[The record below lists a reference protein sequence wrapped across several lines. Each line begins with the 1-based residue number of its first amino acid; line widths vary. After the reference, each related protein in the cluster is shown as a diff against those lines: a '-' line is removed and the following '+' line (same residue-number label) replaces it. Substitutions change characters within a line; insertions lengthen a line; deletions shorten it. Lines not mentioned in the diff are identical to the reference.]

1 MGMAA
6 AQAKLLSLTA
16 RRSDINYQLSSL
28 MRGKLDLM
36 TQASNAAD
44 ALSAAQRNN
53 NIFVMTTSDNQQT
66 QLSFNSLSKEGL
78 TIVDAKGRTI
88 VPSSYRGNVKGLANV
103 LPASHPAV
111 KSYDGDF
118 VPKTKLTKNYVSIP
132 ENTIPMFAETDPENR
147 EQKTVKKYESDEID
161 INTLSGIEEYY
172 NAALSYGNLYEFFG
186 KNNTVG
192 LVLSNNNN
200 FAMYDE
206 TQAVG
211 KGNNYT
217 YTNYNMYT
225 NDFCRREAN
234 LDTLFVENFGSEC
247 GKKIDIKNN
256 VGKINNELMGGDEKS
271 IKAYTTYENRSFQT
285 AVDWE
290 TSKNV
295 INKHIKSR
303 NPDNTEITY
312 VSNAEQ
318 FITALLKKA
327 TVTNE
332 GIQSNANIMLLND
345 IDLDDMLQDENGKG
359 GLKAFIQNEIS
370 TLKAENNTQINDYNK
385 ALDNFINLT
394 KVDTSSGKNTTE
406 QRVHSAIRTNL
417 TTNLSKT
424 FYNLAKAYGLDS
436 AVNNVSD
443 DAALINNGSLNDNC
457 VINKLASMTIGDN
470 TTENQ
475 KKLIMMAQD
484 AQKILQEEQK
494 KPTEKEQIELSDGS
508 TMSAN
513 DLNSWDK
520 IAERLQAAA
529 AAAAAVGGT
538 QSKSGIDASVIA
550 NVYAK
555 YFSGGTN
562 DKFNEKF
569 TNFIQIDKFTGA
581 IGGGGF
587 AINNLKMAATSGA
600 ASMFGTLDNATL
612 HGIYMENANVIGYYG
627 NKDST
632 ASLKYGAILAHEVK
646 NNSCT
651 LLTVKGDGI
660 TTNSQ
665 DNIKNLSISNA
676 TNYFNQEDLSYA
688 SRSAKVARFAGLV
701 GTDSRTS
708 ENLND
713 VYTNLG
719 VKPNDI
725 SSNGGKF
732 YSTGWTYD
740 MSNNNIAYQKFQ
752 PGYSQHY
759 KTVSMGIRTDGK
771 EGGILCSS
779 NSNIN
784 TCAGKAPTTDVRRV
798 ETNQVANGISA
809 STALLTAARAISGEI
824 SNKTPNEIENKS
836 LFNGKIRLFQTK
848 TETKAGK
855 NKEIS
860 GWDKDIDWDN
870 WEYVDENFVDN
881 DGSVTLVKKHG
892 EETEEYLQ
900 IKDLLEF
907 YKEQNVRV
915 EYDENRET
923 GCFTYSASGY
933 SIDVEYKEDLNK
945 YLSDNYLY
953 KVENNDS
960 SIVVYE
966 RDKVVDIDS
975 SQLVFVD
982 DIEAVLDKNI
992 KNGVWFVQGASVSDA
1007 SKYER
1012 KSLDEIGI
1020 SETTDEKA
1028 DAVAQ
1033 AEYDRKIREIEIQ
1046 EEKYDAQITE
1056 LESTLKGIEQEIENQ
1071 EKIVK
1076 QNIQSSFSTFSS

>member
-147 EQKTVKKYESDEID
+147 EQKTVKAAQGEPTVQTKYEEQDAIYS
-161 INTLSGIEEYY
+161 NLT
-172 NAALSYGNLYEFFG
+172 SYF
-186 KNNTVG
+186 
-192 LVLSNNNN
+192 LSNNDDVSDYLYRNYYNSGMSMLIRNTDNTMDKSSWFSNGILNTTDVTEIDFNDTDFKTKFDNIFQTELNDQYCRN
-200 FAMYDE
+200 FKNSISDLNRILFS
-206 TQAVG
+206 
-211 KGNNYT
+211 NNY
-217 YTNYNMYT
+217 YTKYADRTFQNNLSYSDSD
-225 NDFCRREAN
+225 DFVNKNAQK
-234 LDTLFVENFGSEC
+234 T
-247 GKKIDIKNN
+247 GK
-256 VGKINNELMGGDEKS
+256 
-271 IKAYTTYENRSFQT
+271 
-285 AVDWE
+285 
-290 TSKNV
+290 
-295 INKHIKSR
+295 
-303 NPDNTEITY
+303 EIIY

-318 FITALLKKA
+318 FITALLKNA

-332 GIQSNANIMLLND
+332 VLKSDANIMLLND
-345 IDLDDMLQDENGKG
+345 IDLDDMLEKNGKG

-370 TLKAENNTQINDYNK
+370 TLDLDNVDNTKKTAYNN

-394 KVDTSSGKNTTE
+394 QVDTSLKENTSDE
-406 QRVHSAIRTNL
+406 HSAIRKSL

-424 FYNLAKAYGLDS
+424 FYNLAKAYGIN
-436 AVNNVSD
+436 VNFQESNNNDISNSQCIINTLASMNDDEVSD
-443 DAALINNGSLNDNC
+443 D
-457 VINKLASMTIGDN
+457 
-470 TTENQ
+470 NQ
-475 KKLIMMAQD
+475 ELLRSMAQD
-484 AQKILQEEQK
+484 AQQILNEEKKNASDKIAITLNDCSK
-494 KPTEKEQIELSDGS
+494 MTKD
-508 TMSAN
+508 
-513 DLNSWDK
+513 DLNDWDK

-529 AAAAAVGGT
+529 AAAAVGGT
-538 QSKSGIDASVIA
+538 KSKKSGIDASVLAHI
-550 NVYAK
+550 YSK

-562 DKFNEKF
+562 DKFDEEF
-569 TNFIQIDKFTGA
+569 TNFIQIDQFTGT

-587 AINNLKMAATSGA
+587 AINNLKMATTGTQFAG
-600 ASMFGTLDNATL
+600 MFGIIENDDTNADSNVGL
-612 HGIYMENANVIGYYG
+612 HGIWMDNANVINYKTGTQ
-627 NKDST
+627 NDENNNAAIVAKNI
-632 ASLKYGAILAHEVK
+632 KGAAVVNDVSVVGQQL
-646 NNSCT
+646 
-651 LLTVKGDGI
+651 
-660 TTNSQ
+660 TTNESQ
-665 DNIKNLSISNA
+665 YNKNKIDGGNDNSNSLGNAAGLLWALQNRQKNQPNKNLEAGTNTGWGVVTNDLRDRTKAYGYQQDGSWYSSGWNYKSL
-676 TNYFNQEDLSYA
+676 TNYAF
-688 SRSAKVARFAGLV
+688 AKSGNY
-701 GTDSRTS
+701 GTRAFIR
-708 ENLND
+708 NKNR
-713 VYTNLG
+713 NHFG
-719 VKPNDI
+719 VREMGI
-725 SSNGGKF
+725 SST
-732 YSTGWTYD
+732 TG
-740 MSNNNIAYQKFQ
+740 NNIRDGASEHF
-752 PGYSQHY
+752 
-759 KTVSMGIRTDGK
+759 TVH
-771 EGGILCSS
+771 
-779 NSNIN
+779 
-784 TCAGKAPTTDVRRV
+784 
-798 ETNQVANGISA
+798 
-809 STALLTAARAISGEI
+809 ISGDHV
-824 SNKTPNEIENKS
+824 
-836 LFNGKIRLFQTK
+836 NGKNQTNVGAALFM
-848 TETKAGK
+848 KAGNSSSKFAFYKKEDVKSYTEPKDDTWK
-855 NKEIS
+855 NGAKFDD
-860 GWDKDIDWDN
+860 GTVVDWQDWDVVDGFN
-870 WEYVDENFVDN
+870 SETGEY
-881 DGSVTLVKKHG
+881 TLAKKHG

>member
-88 VPSSYRGNVKGLANV
+88 VPSSYRGNVKGLANA

-147 EQKTVKKYESDEID
+147 EQKTVKAAQGEPTVQTQYNQNTELIKAFLDTNGNNFNIENLANLCRNNSLFTVISNKQGEILKDGTLANGASEID
-161 INTLSGIEEYY
+161 SSYSGDYRKAIE
-172 NAALSYGNLYEFFG
+172 NAFKTELDSYSGRNE
-186 KNNTVG
+186 
-192 LVLSNNNN
+192 
-200 FAMYDE
+200 
-206 TQAVG
+206 
-211 KGNNYT
+211 
-217 YTNYNMYT
+217 
-225 NDFCRREAN
+225 
-234 LDTLFVENFGSEC
+234 
-247 GKKIDIKNN
+247 KIT
-256 VGKINNELMGGDEKS
+256 KINKS
-271 IKAYTTYENRSFQT
+271 LGASYTSYDNRKFQYGVT
-285 AVDWE
+285 WDDSNSRV
-290 TSKNV
+290 
-295 INKHIKSR
+295 NKHQDIS
-303 NPDNTEITY
+303 DNSKVTY

-318 FITALLKKA
+318 FITALLKDA
-327 TVTNE
+327 TVTTDNR
-332 GIQSNANIMLLND
+332 IQSKANIMLLND
-345 IDLDDMLQDENGKG
+345 IDLDDMLQDENTGKG

-370 TLKAENNTQINDYNK
+370 TLNLKDGNNDQINAYNA

-394 KVDTSSGKNTTE
+394 KVDTSSGKNTDNTS
-406 QRVHSAIRTNL
+406 VHSAIRKDL

-424 FYNLAKAYGLDS
+424 FYNLAKAYGIN
-436 AVNNVSD
+436 VNFDETNNQNITNKQCI
-443 DAALINNGSLNDNC
+443 IN
-457 VINKLASMTIGDN
+457 ILASREISA
-470 TTENQ
+470 TTPKNQ
-475 KKLIMMAQD
+475 KQLIMMAQD
-484 AQKILQEEQK
+484 AQKILNEEQK
-494 KPTEKEQIELSDGS
+494 VHTKKEQIRLNDGS
-508 TMSAN
+508 RMSAN

-529 AAAAAVGGT
+529 AAAAVGGT
-538 QSKSGIDASVIA
+538 KSEKSGIDASVLAHI
-550 NVYAK
+550 YSK
-555 YFSGGTN
+555 YFSGSDTN
-562 DKFNEKF
+562 DKFNEEF
-569 TNFIQIDKFTGA
+569 TNFIQIDDFRGA

-587 AINNLKMAATSGA
+587 AINNLKMDATKGQFA
-600 ASMFGTLDNATL
+600 GMFGCISSAVLDGIWMDNAQVLSSGNTDNKQ
-612 HGIYMENANVIGYYG
+612 INA
-627 NKDST
+627 S
-632 ASLKYGAILAHEVK
+632 ILAYGVYDNSFINVSAKGQQFTISDNDKNCTTKDFLSAARNNNNMKTNESAKSNYVNAGWSIVNHDLRSDDNMKKACENVGIKCDPLTFGTGGDNGYLDCGYAFTSYNKYAGVSYDSRHVGWRTVAADIYDKDTDKRLFSEGSNDDLGDQTGFNMKELDGASRVWVDK
-646 NNSCT
+646 NNR
-651 LLTVKGDGI
+651 V
-660 TTNSQ
+660 Q
-665 DNIKNLSISNA
+665 ISNDPNGA
-676 TNYFNQEDLSYA
+676 LYYIL
-688 SRSAKVARFAGLV
+688 
-701 GTDSRTS
+701 
-708 ENLND
+708 ENSGQANS
-713 VYTNLG
+713 
-719 VKPNDI
+719 KI
-725 SSNGGKF
+725 KF
-732 YSTGWTYD
+732 YTKEDVKSYTEPKDDAWKNG
-740 MSNNNIAYQKFQ
+740 AKFDD
-752 PGYSQHY
+752 G
-759 KTVSMGIRTDGK
+759 TVVDW
-771 EGGILCSS
+771 
-779 NSNIN
+779 
-784 TCAGKAPTTDVRRV
+784 
-798 ETNQVANGISA
+798 Q
-809 STALLTAARAISGEI
+809 
-824 SNKTPNEIENKS
+824 
-836 LFNGKIRLFQTK
+836 
-848 TETKAGK
+848 
-855 NKEIS
+855 
-860 GWDKDIDWDN
+860 DWDVVDGFN
-870 WEYVDENFVDN
+870 SETGEY
-881 DGSVTLVKKHG
+881 TLVKKHG

>member
-147 EQKTVKKYESDEID
+147 EQKTVKAAQGEPTVQTKYEEQDAIYS
-161 INTLSGIEEYY
+161 NLT
-172 NAALSYGNLYEFFG
+172 SYF
-186 KNNTVG
+186 
-192 LVLSNNNN
+192 LSNNNDVSDYLYKN
-200 FAMYDE
+200 YYNSGMSMLIRNTDNTMDKSSWFSNGILNTTDVTEIDFNDTDFKTKFDNIFQTELNNQYCSNSNNSISDLNRILFS
-206 TQAVG
+206 
-211 KGNNYT
+211 NNY
-217 YTNYNMYT
+217 YTKYADRTFQNNLSYSDSY
-225 NDFCRREAN
+225 DFVNKNAQK
-234 LDTLFVENFGSEC
+234 T
-247 GKKIDIKNN
+247 GK
-256 VGKINNELMGGDEKS
+256 
-271 IKAYTTYENRSFQT
+271 
-285 AVDWE
+285 
-290 TSKNV
+290 
-295 INKHIKSR
+295 
-303 NPDNTEITY
+303 EIIY

-318 FITALLKKA
+318 FITALLKNA

-332 GIQSNANIMLLND
+332 VLKSDANIMLLND
-345 IDLDDMLQDENGKG
+345 IDLDDMLEENGEG
-359 GLKAFIQNEIS
+359 GLKAFIQNEILS
-370 TLKAENNTQINDYNK
+370 VSGVNQNDWNK
-385 ALDNFINLT
+385 LMNATTYEL
-394 KVDTSSGKNTTE
+394 SSNSKNGQE
-406 QRVHSAIRTNL
+406 RTNIF
-417 TTNLSKT
+417 NALSK
-424 FYNLAKAYGLDS
+424 
-436 AVNNVSD
+436 SD
-443 DAALINNGSLNDNC
+443 
-457 VINKLASMTIGDN
+457 V
-470 TTENQ
+470 
-475 KKLIMMAQD
+475 
-484 AQKILQEEQK
+484 
-494 KPTEKEQIELSDGS
+494 
-508 TMSAN
+508 
-513 DLNSWDK
+513 
-520 IAERLQAAA
+520 
-529 AAAAAVGGT
+529 
-538 QSKSGIDASVIA
+538 KSGSGIKGDVLLQIW
-550 NVYAK
+550 NK
-555 YFSGGTN
+555 YFSNKSGT
-562 DKFNEKF
+562 DKFDEEF
-569 TNFIQIDKFTGA
+569 TNFIQIDQFTGT

-587 AINNLKMAATSGA
+587 AINNLKMATTGTQFAG
-600 ASMFGTLDNATL
+600 MFGIIENDDPNADSNVGL
-612 HGIYMENANVIGYYG
+612 HGIWMDNANVINYNTGS
-627 NKDST
+627 NKDGNNNAAIVAKNIKGAAVVNDVSVVGQQLT
-632 ASLKYGAILAHEVK
+632 TNESQYDKNKIDDGLNNSNSLGNAAGLLWALQNRQK
-646 NNSCT
+646 NNPNGNLKNGT
-651 LLTVKGDGI
+651 NTGWGVVINDLRDRTKAYGYQQDGSWYSSGW
-660 TTNSQ
+660 NYKS
-665 DNIKNLSISNA
+665 L
-676 TNYFNQEDLSYA
+676 TNYAF
-688 SRSAKVARFAGLV
+688 AKSGNY
-701 GTDSRTS
+701 GTRAFIR
-708 ENLND
+708 NKNR
-713 VYTNLG
+713 NHFG
-719 VKPNDI
+719 VREMGI
-725 SSNGGKF
+725 SST
-732 YSTGWTYD
+732 TG
-740 MSNNNIAYQKFQ
+740 NNIRDGASEHF
-752 PGYSQHY
+752 
-759 KTVSMGIRTDGK
+759 TVH
-771 EGGILCSS
+771 
-779 NSNIN
+779 
-784 TCAGKAPTTDVRRV
+784 
-798 ETNQVANGISA
+798 
-809 STALLTAARAISGEI
+809 ISGDHV
-824 SNKTPNEIENKS
+824 
-836 LFNGKIRLFQTK
+836 NGKNQINVGAALFANAGNSSSKFAFYKKEDVK
-848 TETKAGK
+848 TYKEPDDAWK
-855 NKEIS
+855 NGAKFDD
-860 GWDKDIDWDN
+860 GTVVDWQDWDVVDGFN
-870 WEYVDENFVDN
+870 SETGEY
-881 DGSVTLVKKHG
+881 TLVKKHG

>member
-147 EQKTVKKYESDEID
+147 EQKTVKAAQGEPTVQTQYKEQDAIYTALCNVATVDGIYKYLNDNYKNYTMI
-161 INTLSGIEEYY
+161 I
-172 NAALSYGNLYEFFG
+172 G
-186 KNNTVG
+186 K
-192 LVLSNNNN
+192 
-200 FAMYDE
+200 
-206 TQAVG
+206 
-211 KGNNYT
+211 KGNSDNWFKENTSDIDKDYAQSFT
-217 YTNYNMYT
+217 FGETFR
-225 NDFCRREAN
+225 NDFETAFNTTFSSEFGDICSNDLNKSLGCTEYTAYNEREFQY
-234 LDTLFVENFGSEC
+234 DTSYSQTNTRMKNKFG
-247 GKKIDIKNN
+247 
-256 VGKINNELMGGDEKS
+256 
-271 IKAYTTYENRSFQT
+271 TH
-285 AVDWE
+285 W
-290 TSKNV
+290 SK
-295 INKHIKSR
+295 
-303 NPDNTEITY
+303 DLTY

-318 FITALLKKA
+318 FISALLKSA
-327 TVTNE
+327 TINNGTL
-332 GIQSNANIMLLND
+332 QSNAKIMLLND
-345 IDLDDMLQDENGKG
+345 IDLDDMLQDKNTGKG
-359 GLKAFIQNEIS
+359 GLKEFIQNEIS
-370 TLKAENNTQINDYNK
+370 TLNFNNADDNKKTEYNNAMNKFLDVTNSVYNNNNWENN
-385 ALDNFINLT
+385 
-394 KVDTSSGKNTTE
+394 KNNICKMFE
-406 QRVHSAIRTNL
+406 S
-417 TTNLSKT
+417 
-424 FYNLAKAYGLDS
+424 LAKAYNINISDLTGENIIEKI
-436 AVNNVSD
+436 NNISD
-443 DAALINNGSLNDNC
+443 DVTVNWS
-457 VINKLASMTIGDN
+457 S
-470 TTENQ
+470 EQ
-475 KKLIMMAQD
+475 KQLRKNAQD
-484 AQKILQEEQK
+484 LYTLFEVIEQTDK
-494 KPTEKEQIELSDGS
+494 KRYIELSNGAKLTKNECSDWS
-508 TMSAN
+508 KLS
-513 DLNSWDK
+513 SQ
-520 IAERLQAAA
+520 IAAA

-538 QSKSGIDASVIA
+538 KSKKSGIDASVLAHI
-550 NVYAK
+550 YSK

-562 DKFNEKF
+562 DKFNEDF
-569 TNFIQIDKFTGA
+569 TNFIQIDDFRGA

-587 AINNLKMAATSGA
+587 AINNLKMDATNGQFA
-600 ASMFGTLDNATL
+600 GMFGGVTDAVLD
-612 HGIYMENANVIGYYG
+612 GIWMENAQVLSSENGKDP
-627 NKDST
+627 NKQN
-632 ASLKYGAILAHEVK
+632 AAILAHNVYGETFINVSAKGQQFTINNRKKGSDMTDFTAKDFLSKARENK
-646 NNSCT
+646 NMKTNEGLKSDYVNAGWSIVNNDNRMNDYIKDT
-651 LLTVKGDGI
+651 YSNEYKIGLDSGYVNTGYSFDSYNTYAGGDYSTKHEGWRSVAMDTDRGNGGGKGSNQRLISSSSGNNVGDGFSAFDVRYEQ
-660 TTNSQ
+660 NLW
-665 DNIKNLSISNA
+665 NICVTQK
-676 TNYFNQEDLSYA
+676 
-688 SRSAKVARFAGLV
+688 
-701 GTDSRTS
+701 
-708 ENLND
+708 D
-713 VYTNLG
+713 V
-719 VKPNDI
+719 VD
-725 SSNGGKF
+725 
-732 YSTGWTYD
+732 
-740 MSNNNIAYQKFQ
+740 
-752 PGYSQHY
+752 
-759 KTVSMGIRTDGK
+759 KTV
-771 EGGILCSS
+771 
-779 NSNIN
+779 
-784 TCAGKAPTTDVRRV
+784 
-798 ETNQVANGISA
+798 GISA
-809 STALLTAARAISGEI
+809 INAIFQNAQQHNSKIKIYLKEDV
-824 SNKTPNEIENKS
+824 KTYTKPNGDAWK
-836 LFNGKIRLFQTK
+836 NGAKFDDGTVVDWQ
-848 TETKAGK
+848 
-855 NKEIS
+855 
-860 GWDKDIDWDN
+860 DWDVVDGFN
-870 WEYVDENFVDN
+870 SETGEY
-881 DGSVTLVKKHG
+881 TLAKKHG

>member
-147 EQKTVKKYESDEID
+147 EQKTVKAAQGEPTVQTKYKEQDTIYTNLSSAANIATVEDLYDYLNKYKDHTMIIGKKGNSDNWFNKDTLEI
-161 INTLSGIEEYY
+161 NEGCAQSFT
-172 NAALSYGNLYEFFG
+172 FG
-186 KNNTVG
+186 KNSKGDFETTFDKAFASEVG
-192 LVLSNNNN
+192 YNATINALNNSLGC
-200 FAMYDE
+200 D
-206 TQAVG
+206 G
-211 KGNNYT
+211 YT
-217 YTNYNMYT
+217 AYSARQFQYKTSYTATMSKMKQFDAEWN
-225 NDFCRREAN
+225 
-234 LDTLFVENFGSEC
+234 
-247 GKKIDIKNN
+247 KN
-256 VGKINNELMGGDEKS
+256 
-271 IKAYTTYENRSFQT
+271 
-285 AVDWE
+285 
-290 TSKNV
+290 
-295 INKHIKSR
+295 
-303 NPDNTEITY
+303 ITY

-318 FITALLKKA
+318 FITALLKSA
-327 TVTNE
+327 TITN
-332 GIQSNANIMLLND
+332 GTTLQSNAKIMLLND
-345 IDLDDMLQDENGKG
+345 IDLDDMLQDDNGKG
-359 GLKAFIQNEIS
+359 GLKEFIQNEIS
-370 TLKAENNTQINDYNK
+370 SLELDSTDNNQKTNYNNAMNKFYDIANATYDNNSWENNK
-385 ALDNFINLT
+385 
-394 KVDTSSGKNTTE
+394 
-406 QRVHSAIRTNL
+406 TNIF
-417 TTNLSKT
+417 NM
-424 FYNLAKAYGLDS
+424 FENLAKAYGINTSNLS
-436 AVNNVSD
+436 GSNIIEQINSISD
-443 DAALINNGSLNDNC
+443 NDTAGWSS
-457 VINKLASMTIGDN
+457 V
-470 TTENQ
+470 Q
-475 KKLIMMAQD
+475 KQFRKKAQD
-484 AQKILQEEQK
+484 LHTLFEVIEQDNK
-494 KPTEKEQIELSDGS
+494 KKDIELSNGTKLTKDECS
-508 TMSAN
+508 NWSKLSSEIT
-513 DLNSWDK
+513 
-520 IAERLQAAA
+520 AAS
-529 AAAAAVGGT
+529 AAAVGGT
-538 QSKSGIDASVIA
+538 KSKSGIDASVIA
-550 NVYAK
+550 NVYSK
-555 YFSGGTN
+555 YFSGGRN
-562 DKFNEKF
+562 DKFNEDF
-569 TNFIQIDKFTGA
+569 TNFIQIDNFTGA

-587 AINNLKMAATSGA
+587 AINNLKMDATKGQFA
-600 ASMFGTLDNATL
+600 GMFCGVTNALLDGIWMDNAQVL
-612 HGIYMENANVIGYYG
+612 SSENGG
-627 NKDST
+627 RDPNKQN
-632 ASLKYGAILAHEVK
+632 AAILAHNVNGETFINVSAK
-646 NNSCT
+646 GQQFTINERQGYNGNNFKTENFLGMAKDGCK
-651 LLTVKGDGI
+651 LTEKKSTKQPLWSHSRSDYVNAGWSIVNNDKRMNDYIKKTYEHEYKIGLDRGYVNTGYSFDSYNTYAGGDYSTKHEGWRSVAMDTDRGNGGGEGSNQRLISSSSGNNVGDG
-660 TTNSQ
+660 
-665 DNIKNLSISNA
+665 
-676 TNYFNQEDLSYA
+676 F
-688 SRSAKVARFAGLV
+688 SAF
-701 GTDSRTS
+701 
-708 ENLND
+708 
-713 VYTNLG
+713 
-719 VKPNDI
+719 
-725 SSNGGKF
+725 
-732 YSTGWTYD
+732 
-740 MSNNNIAYQKFQ
+740 
-752 PGYSQHY
+752 
-759 KTVSMGIRTDGK
+759 
-771 EGGILCSS
+771 
-779 NSNIN
+779 
-784 TCAGKAPTTDVRRV
+784 DVRYEQNLWKICV
-798 ETNQVANGISA
+798 TQKDVVNNTVGANVINVIFQNAAQHNSKIKIYSKEDVKKYTEPDNTWKNGAKFDDGTVVDWQDWEVVDGFNSET
-809 STALLTAARAISGEI
+809 GE
-824 SNKTPNEIENKS
+824 
-836 LFNGKIRLFQTK
+836 
-848 TETKAGK
+848 
-855 NKEIS
+855 
-860 GWDKDIDWDN
+860 
-870 WEYVDENFVDN
+870 Y
-881 DGSVTLVKKHG
+881 TLVKKHG

-923 GCFTYSASGY
+923 GYFTYSASGY

>member
-78 TIVDAKGRTI
+78 TIVDAKCRTI

-147 EQKTVKKYESDEID
+147 EQKTVKKYESNEID
-161 INTLSGIEEYY
+161 INTLSGIEECY
-172 NAALSYGNLYEFFG
+172 NTALQSGNLYEFFA

-200 FAMYDE
+200 FANYDE
-206 TQAVG
+206 TKAVG
-211 KGNNYT
+211 KGYNYK
-217 YTNYNMYT
+217 YADYNMYT
-225 NDFCRREAN
+225 NSYCQRETDLDN
-234 LDTLFVENFGSEC
+234 LFKANFGSEC
-247 GKKIDIKNN
+247 GEKIDTKSKVGELNN
-256 VGKINNELMGGDEKS
+256 MLMGGDEKS

-285 AVDWE
+285 VVDWE

-318 FITALLKKA
+318 FITALLKNA

-345 IDLDDMLQDENGKG
+345 IDLDDMLQDEDGKG

-394 KVDTSSGKNTTE
+394 KVDTSSGKNTTD

-529 AAAAAVGGT
+529 AAAAVGGT

-612 HGIYMENANVIGYYG
+612 HGIYMENANVIGYH
-627 NKDST
+627 NSEKSN
-632 ASLKYGAILAHEVK
+632 LKYGAILAQEVK

-660 TTNSQ
+660 T
-665 DNIKNLSISNA
+665 IKNQNDVKNLNISNA
-676 TNYFNQEDLSYA
+676 TDYFNQKDLGYNLTSG
-688 SRSAKVARFAGLV
+688 KVGRFAGLV
-701 GTDSRTS
+701 GTDSRTLK
-708 ENLND
+708 NLTD
-713 VYTNLG
+713 VFNQLG

-740 MSNNNIAYQKFQ
+740 MSDNNVNNHSGL
-752 PGYSQHY
+752 PGYSQLY

-784 TCAGKAPTTDVRRV
+784 PNKYQTPTTDVRRV

-855 NKEIS
+855 DKEIS

-923 GCFTYSASGY
+923 GYFTYSASGY

>member
-147 EQKTVKKYESDEID
+147 EQKTVKAAKSEPTVQTKYKEQDTIYNDLCNIGTVDGIYEYLNANYKNYTMIIGKKGNSDNWFKENTSDID
-161 INTLSGIEEYY
+161 KDYAQSFT
-172 NAALSYGNLYEFFG
+172 FG
-186 KNNTVG
+186 ETFQNDFVTAFNNTFSSEFG
-192 LVLSNNNN
+192 DPYSNDRNKSLGCTGYTAYDKRKFQYTPQTNIRMRKRFGTDWSNN
-200 FAMYDE
+200 
-206 TQAVG
+206 
-211 KGNNYT
+211 
-217 YTNYNMYT
+217 
-225 NDFCRREAN
+225 
-234 LDTLFVENFGSEC
+234 L
-247 GKKIDIKNN
+247 
-256 VGKINNELMGGDEKS
+256 
-271 IKAYTTYENRSFQT
+271 
-285 AVDWE
+285 
-290 TSKNV
+290 
-295 INKHIKSR
+295 
-303 NPDNTEITY
+303 TY

-318 FITALLKKA
+318 FITALLKDA
-327 TVTNE
+327 TVDQNVLKSE
-332 GIQSNANIMLLND
+332 AKIMLLND
-345 IDLDDMLQDENGKG
+345 IDLDDMLEKNDKG
-359 GLKAFIQNEIS
+359 GLKEFIQNEIS
-370 TLKAENNTQINDYNK
+370 TLNLKDGKEDQIKAYNT

-394 KVDTSSGKNTTE
+394 KVDTSVKKNADDE
-406 QRVHSAIRTNL
+406 HSAIRKSL
-417 TTNLSKT
+417 TTNLSTT
-424 FYNLAKAYGLDS
+424 FYNLAKAYGLNS
-436 AVNNVSD
+436 IVSGLSV
-443 DAALINNGSLNDNC
+443 DADLISNKGFNDNC
-457 VINKLASMTIGDN
+457 VINKLASTPVNDTMP
-470 TTENQ
+470 ENQ
-475 KKLIMMAQD
+475 RKLITMAQD
-484 AQKILQEEQK
+484 AQKILAMEQK
-494 KPTEKEQIELSDGS
+494 YKLQDGNISLQSEKTQIEFNDGS
-508 TMSAN
+508 TMSKD
-513 DLNSWDK
+513 DLNDWDK

-529 AAAAAVGGT
+529 TTAAAVGGT
-538 QSKSGIDASVIA
+538 ESKSGIDASVLAHI
-550 NVYAK
+550 YSK
-555 YFSGGTN
+555 YFSCGTN
-562 DKFNEKF
+562 DKFNEDF
-569 TNFIQIDKFTGA
+569 TNFIQIDDFTGA

-587 AINNLKMAATSGA
+587 AINNLKMDATNGQFA
-600 ASMFGTLDNATL
+600 GMFGGVTDAVLD
-612 HGIYMENANVIGYYG
+612 GIWMENAQVLSSENGKDP
-627 NKDST
+627 NKQN
-632 ASLKYGAILAHEVK
+632 AAILAHNVSGKTFINVSAKGQQFTINDRLNYEGNKFNAENFLGMAKDGCKLTEK
-646 NNSCT
+646 NYNKQPWWSCSRSDYVNAGWSIVNNDNRANKYIKDT
-651 LLTVKGDGI
+651 YSNEYKIGLDSGYVNTGYSFDSYNTYAGGDYSTKHEGWRSVAMDTDRGNGGGKGSNQRLISSSSGNNVGDGF
-660 TTNSQ
+660 SAFDVRYEQ
-665 DNIKNLSISNA
+665 NLSNICV
-676 TNYFNQEDLSYA
+676 TQ
-688 SRSAKVARFAGLV
+688 K
-701 GTDSRTS
+701 
-708 ENLND
+708 D
-713 VYTNLG
+713 V
-719 VKPNDI
+719 VD
-725 SSNGGKF
+725 
-732 YSTGWTYD
+732 
-740 MSNNNIAYQKFQ
+740 
-752 PGYSQHY
+752 
-759 KTVSMGIRTDGK
+759 KTVETSAIKAIFQNAKQHNSKIKIYLKEDVKSYTEPKDDAWKNGAKFDDG
-771 EGGILCSS
+771 
-779 NSNIN
+779 
-784 TCAGKAPTTDVRRV
+784 TVVDW
-798 ETNQVANGISA
+798 Q
-809 STALLTAARAISGEI
+809 
-824 SNKTPNEIENKS
+824 
-836 LFNGKIRLFQTK
+836 
-848 TETKAGK
+848 
-855 NKEIS
+855 
-860 GWDKDIDWDN
+860 DWDVVDGFN
-870 WEYVDENFVDN
+870 SETGEY
-881 DGSVTLVKKHG
+881 TLVKKHG

>member
-147 EQKTVKKYESDEID
+147 EQKTVKAAQGEPTVQTKYKEQDTIYNDLCNIGTVDGIYEYLNANYKNYTMIIGKKGNSDNWFKENTSDIDKDYAQSFTFGETSQNDFVTAFDKTFSSEFGYICSDEL
-161 INTLSGIEEYY
+161 NKSLGCTKYTAY
-172 NAALSYGNLYEFFG
+172 NERKFQYDPRTNARMKDKFG
-186 KNNTVG
+186 ADW
-192 LVLSNNNN
+192 SNN
-200 FAMYDE
+200 
-206 TQAVG
+206 
-211 KGNNYT
+211 
-217 YTNYNMYT
+217 
-225 NDFCRREAN
+225 
-234 LDTLFVENFGSEC
+234 L
-247 GKKIDIKNN
+247 
-256 VGKINNELMGGDEKS
+256 
-271 IKAYTTYENRSFQT
+271 
-285 AVDWE
+285 
-290 TSKNV
+290 
-295 INKHIKSR
+295 
-303 NPDNTEITY
+303 TY

-318 FITALLKKA
+318 FISALLKSA
-327 TVTNE
+327 TINNGTL
-332 GIQSNANIMLLND
+332 QSDAKIMLLND
-345 IDLDDMLQDENGKG
+345 IDLDDMLEKNGQG
-359 GLKAFIQNEIS
+359 GLKEFIQNEIS
-370 TLKAENNTQINDYNK
+370 TLNLKDGNTTQINAYNE

-394 KVDTSSGKNTTE
+394 KVDTSSGKNTDNIS
-406 QRVHSAIRTNL
+406 VHSAIRKDL
-417 TTNLSKT
+417 ITNLSKT
-424 FYNLAKAYGLDS
+424 FYNLAKAYGIN
-436 AVNNVSD
+436 VNFDETNNQNITNEQCI
-443 DAALINNGSLNDNC
+443 IN
-457 VINKLASMTIGDN
+457 ILASREISD
-470 TTENQ
+470 TTPKNQ
-475 KKLIMMAQD
+475 KQLIMMAQD
-484 AQKILQEEQK
+484 AQKILNEEQK
-494 KPTEKEQIELSDGS
+494 VPTKKERISLNDGS
-508 TMSAN
+508 RMSAN

-529 AAAAAVGGT
+529 AAAVGGT
-538 QSKSGIDASVIA
+538 KSEKSGIDASVLAHI
-550 NVYAK
+550 YSK

-562 DKFNEKF
+562 DKFNEDF
-569 TNFIQIDKFTGA
+569 TNFIQIDDFRGA

-587 AINNLKMAATSGA
+587 AINNLKMDATNGQFA
-600 ASMFGTLDNATL
+600 GMFGEVTDAVLD
-612 HGIYMENANVIGYYG
+612 GIWMENAQVLSSENGKDP
-627 NKDST
+627 NKQN
-632 ASLKYGAILAHEVK
+632 AAILAHNVYGKTFINVSAKGQQFTINNRKKGLDMTDFTAKDFLSKARENK
-646 NNSCT
+646 NMKTNEGLKSDYVNAGWSIVNNDNRMNDYIKDT
-651 LLTVKGDGI
+651 YSNEYKIGLDSGYVNTGYSFDSYNTYAGGDYSTKHEGWRSVAMDTDRGKGGGKGSNQRLISSSSGNNVGDGFSAGDVRYEQNLWNI
-660 TTNSQ
+660 CVTQKDVVDKTVGASAINAIFQNAQQHNSK
-665 DNIKNLSISNA
+665 IKIYLK
-676 TNYFNQEDLSYA
+676 EDV
-688 SRSAKVARFAGLV
+688 K
-701 GTDSRTS
+701 T
-708 ENLND
+708 
-713 VYTNLG
+713 YT
-719 VKPNDI
+719 KPNGDAWK
-725 SSNGGKF
+725 NGAKF
-732 YSTGWTYD
+732 DDG
-740 MSNNNIAYQKFQ
+740 
-752 PGYSQHY
+752 
-759 KTVSMGIRTDGK
+759 TVVDW
-771 EGGILCSS
+771 
-779 NSNIN
+779 
-784 TCAGKAPTTDVRRV
+784 
-798 ETNQVANGISA
+798 Q
-809 STALLTAARAISGEI
+809 
-824 SNKTPNEIENKS
+824 
-836 LFNGKIRLFQTK
+836 
-848 TETKAGK
+848 
-855 NKEIS
+855 
-860 GWDKDIDWDN
+860 DWDVVDGFN
-870 WEYVDENFVDN
+870 SETGEY
-881 DGSVTLVKKHG
+881 TLVKKHG

>member
-88 VPSSYRGNVKGLANV
+88 VPSSYRGNVKGLANA

-147 EQKTVKKYESDEID
+147 EQKTVKAAQGEPTVQTKYKEQDTIYNDLCKEDTAEDIYNYMNKSYKNYTMIIGKKGNSDNWFKENTSEID
-161 INTLSGIEEYY
+161 KDYAQSFT
-172 NAALSYGNLYEFFG
+172 FG
-186 KNNTVG
+186 
-192 LVLSNNNN
+192 
-200 FAMYDE
+200 
-206 TQAVG
+206 
-211 KGNNYT
+211 
-217 YTNYNMYT
+217 
-225 NDFCRREAN
+225 
-234 LDTLFVENFGSEC
+234 
-247 GKKIDIKNN
+247 
-256 VGKINNELMGGDEKS
+256 
-271 IKAYTTYENRSFQT
+271 
-285 AVDWE
+285 E
-290 TSKNV
+290 TSKDDFVRAFDTTFSSEFGDSYSNDR
-295 INKHIKSR
+295 NKSLGCTKYTAYNER
-303 NPDNTEITY
+303 KFQYDPRTNTRMKDKFGTDWSNNLTY

-318 FITALLKKA
+318 FISALLKSA
-327 TVTNE
+327 TINNGTL
-332 GIQSNANIMLLND
+332 QSNAKIMLLND
-345 IDLDDMLQDENGKG
+345 IDLDDMLQDTSGKG
-359 GLKAFIQNEIS
+359 GLKEFIQNEIS
-370 TLKAENNTQINDYNK
+370 TLNLKDGNEDQIKAYNT

-394 KVDTSSGKNTTE
+394 KVDTSVKKNTDNE
-406 QRVHSAIRTNL
+406 HSTIRSDL

-424 FYNLAKAYGLDS
+424 FYNLAKAYDI
-436 AVNNVSD
+436 NVD
-443 DAALINNGSLNDNC
+443 DINLNENLISNKNGSASLNQKC
-457 VINKLASMTIGDN
+457 VINKLASTSVSDTMP
-470 TTENQ
+470 ENQ
-475 KKLIMMAQD
+475 RKLITMAQE
-484 AQKILQEEQK
+484 AQKILAMEQK
-494 KPTEKEQIELSDGS
+494 YKLDGGISLQSEKTQIDFKDGS
-508 TMSAN
+508 TMSKD
-513 DLNSWDK
+513 DLNDWDK

-529 AAAAAVGGT
+529 AAAAAVGST
-538 QSKSGIDASVIA
+538 ESKSGIDASVLAHI
-550 NVYAK
+550 YSK
-555 YFSGGTN
+555 YFSCGTN
-562 DKFNEKF
+562 DKFNEDF
-569 TNFIQIDKFTGA
+569 TNFIQIDDFTGA

-587 AINNLKMAATSGA
+587 AINNLKMDATNGQFA
-600 ASMFGTLDNATL
+600 GMFGGVTDAVLD
-612 HGIYMENANVIGYYG
+612 GIWMENAQVLSSENGKDP
-627 NKDST
+627 NKQN
-632 ASLKYGAILAHEVK
+632 AAILAHNVYGKTFINVSAKGQQFTINDRLNYGGNKFNAENFLGMAKDGCKLTEK
-646 NNSCT
+646 NYNKQPLWSCSRSDYVNAGWSIVNNDNRANKYIKDT
-651 LLTVKGDGI
+651 YSNEYKIGLDSGYVNTGYSFDSYNTYAGGDYSTKHEGWRSVAMDTDRGNGGGKGSNQRLISSSSGNNVGDGFSAGDVRYEQNLWNICVTQKDVVDETVKTSAINAIFQNAKQHNSKIKIYLKEDVKSYTEPKDDAWKNGAKFDDG
-660 TTNSQ
+660 
-665 DNIKNLSISNA
+665 
-676 TNYFNQEDLSYA
+676 
-688 SRSAKVARFAGLV
+688 
-701 GTDSRTS
+701 
-708 ENLND
+708 
-713 VYTNLG
+713 
-719 VKPNDI
+719 
-725 SSNGGKF
+725 
-732 YSTGWTYD
+732 
-740 MSNNNIAYQKFQ
+740 
-752 PGYSQHY
+752 
-759 KTVSMGIRTDGK
+759 TVVDW
-771 EGGILCSS
+771 
-779 NSNIN
+779 
-784 TCAGKAPTTDVRRV
+784 
-798 ETNQVANGISA
+798 Q
-809 STALLTAARAISGEI
+809 
-824 SNKTPNEIENKS
+824 
-836 LFNGKIRLFQTK
+836 
-848 TETKAGK
+848 
-855 NKEIS
+855 
-860 GWDKDIDWDN
+860 DWDVVDGFN
-870 WEYVDENFVDN
+870 SETGEY
-881 DGSVTLVKKHG
+881 TLVKKHG

>member
-88 VPSSYRGNVKGLANV
+88 VPSSYRGNVKGLANA

-147 EQKTVKKYESDEID
+147 EQKTVKAAQGEPTVQTKYKEQDTIYNDLCKANTAED
-161 INTLSGIEEYY
+161 IY
-172 NAALSYGNLYEFFG
+172 NYMNKSYKNYTMIIG
-186 KNNTVG
+186 K
-192 LVLSNNNN
+192 
-200 FAMYDE
+200 
-206 TQAVG
+206 
-211 KGNNYT
+211 KGNSDNW
-217 YTNYNMYT
+217 
-225 NDFCRREAN
+225 FK
-234 LDTLFVENFGSEC
+234 ENTSDIDKDYAQSFTFG
-247 GKKIDIKNN
+247 
-256 VGKINNELMGGDEKS
+256 
-271 IKAYTTYENRSFQT
+271 
-285 AVDWE
+285 E
-290 TSKNV
+290 TSKDDFVRAFDTTFSSEFGNPCSNDL
-295 INKHIKSR
+295 NKSLGCTNYTAYKDR
-303 NPDNTEITY
+303 KFQYPPETNTRMKNKFGTYWSKDLTY

-318 FITALLKKA
+318 FISALLKSA
-327 TVTNE
+327 TINNGTL
-332 GIQSNANIMLLND
+332 QSDAKIMLLND
-345 IDLDDMLQDENGKG
+345 IDLDDMLEKNGQG
-359 GLKAFIQNEIS
+359 GLKEFIQNEIS
-370 TLKAENNTQINDYNK
+370 TLNLKDGNTTQINAYNE

-394 KVDTSSGKNTTE
+394 KVDTSSGKNTDNIS
-406 QRVHSAIRTNL
+406 VHSAIRKDL

-424 FYNLAKAYGLDS
+424 FYNLAKAYGIN
-436 AVNNVSD
+436 VNFDETNNQNITNEQCI
-443 DAALINNGSLNDNC
+443 IN
-457 VINKLASMTIGDN
+457 ILASREISD
-470 TTENQ
+470 TTPKNQ
-475 KKLIMMAQD
+475 KQLIMMAQD
-484 AQKILQEEQK
+484 AQKILNEEQK
-494 KPTEKEQIELSDGS
+494 VPTKKERISLNDGS
-508 TMSAN
+508 RMSAN

-529 AAAAAVGGT
+529 AAAAVGGT
-538 QSKSGIDASVIA
+538 KSEKSGIDASVLAHI
-550 NVYAK
+550 YSK

-562 DKFNEKF
+562 DKFNEDF
-569 TNFIQIDKFTGA
+569 TNFIQIDDFRGA

-587 AINNLKMAATSGA
+587 AINNLKMDATNGQFA
-600 ASMFGTLDNATL
+600 GMFGGVTDAVLD
-612 HGIYMENANVIGYYG
+612 GIWMENAQVLSSENGKDP
-627 NKDST
+627 NKQN
-632 ASLKYGAILAHEVK
+632 AAILAHNVYGKTFINVSAKGQQFTINDRLNYGDNKFNAENFLGMAKDGCKLTEK
-646 NNSCT
+646 NYNKQPLWSCSRSDYVNAGWSIVNNDNRMNDYIKDT
-651 LLTVKGDGI
+651 YSNEYKIGLDSGYVNTGYSFDSYNTYAGGDYSTKHEGWRSVAMDTDRGKGGGKGSNQRLISSSSGNNVGDGFSAGDVRYEQ
-660 TTNSQ
+660 NLW
-665 DNIKNLSISNA
+665 NICVTQK
-676 TNYFNQEDLSYA
+676 
-688 SRSAKVARFAGLV
+688 
-701 GTDSRTS
+701 
-708 ENLND
+708 D
-713 VYTNLG
+713 V
-719 VKPNDI
+719 VD
-725 SSNGGKF
+725 
-732 YSTGWTYD
+732 
-740 MSNNNIAYQKFQ
+740 
-752 PGYSQHY
+752 
-759 KTVSMGIRTDGK
+759 KTVGASAINAIFQNAQQHNSKIKIYLKEDVKSYEEPQGDTWKNGAKFDDG
-771 EGGILCSS
+771 
-779 NSNIN
+779 
-784 TCAGKAPTTDVRRV
+784 TVVDW
-798 ETNQVANGISA
+798 Q
-809 STALLTAARAISGEI
+809 
-824 SNKTPNEIENKS
+824 
-836 LFNGKIRLFQTK
+836 
-848 TETKAGK
+848 
-855 NKEIS
+855 
-860 GWDKDIDWDN
+860 DWDVVDGFN
-870 WEYVDENFVDN
+870 SETGEY
-881 DGSVTLVKKHG
+881 TLVKKHG

>member
-147 EQKTVKKYESDEID
+147 EQKTVKAAKGEPTVQTQYNQNTELIKAFLYTNGNNFNIENLANLCRSNSLFTVIANKQGETVKDGKLVDKKSEID
-161 INTLSGIEEYY
+161 SSYSDDYRNAIE
-172 NAALSYGNLYEFFG
+172 NAFKTELDSYSG
-186 KNNTVG
+186 KN
-192 LVLSNNNN
+192 
-200 FAMYDE
+200 E
-206 TQAVG
+206 
-211 KGNNYT
+211 
-217 YTNYNMYT
+217 
-225 NDFCRREAN
+225 
-234 LDTLFVENFGSEC
+234 
-247 GKKIDIKNN
+247 KIT
-256 VGKINNELMGGDEKS
+256 E
-271 IKAYTTYENRSFQT
+271 
-285 AVDWE
+285 
-290 TSKNV
+290 
-295 INKHIKSR
+295 INKSLGASYTSYAGREFQYDVTWNSSDYRVKKHKDISGKS
-303 NPDNTEITY
+303 NVTY

-318 FITALLKKA
+318 FITALLKYA
-327 TVTNE
+327 TVCKNGE
-332 GIQSNANIMLLND
+332 QNVLKSDANIMLLND
-345 IDLDDMLQDENGKG
+345 IDLDDMLKKNGQG
-359 GLKAFIQNEIS
+359 GLRKFIIDEIQKIDGCDSFDGSNFDDIQNKLTVDKESSNSHIKGDV
-370 TLKAENNTQINDYNK
+370 LKYIWN
-385 ALDNFINLT
+385 
-394 KVDTSSGKNTTE
+394 
-406 QRVHSAIRTNL
+406 
-417 TTNLSKT
+417 
-424 FYNLAKAYGLDS
+424 
-436 AVNNVSD
+436 
-443 DAALINNGSLNDNC
+443 
-457 VINKLASMTIGDN
+457 
-470 TTENQ
+470 
-475 KKLIMMAQD
+475 
-484 AQKILQEEQK
+484 
-494 KPTEKEQIELSDGS
+494 
-508 TMSAN
+508 
-513 DLNSWDK
+513 
-520 IAERLQAAA
+520 
-529 AAAAAVGGT
+529 
-538 QSKSGIDASVIA
+538 
-550 NVYAK
+550 K
-555 YFSGGTN
+555 YFSNTDD
-562 DKFNEKF
+562 DKFNEDF
-569 TNFIQIDKFTGA
+569 TNFIQIDDFRGA

-587 AINNLKMAATSGA
+587 AINNLKMDATNGQFA
-600 ASMFGTLDNATL
+600 GMFG
-612 HGIYMENANVIGYYG
+612 
-627 NKDST
+627 
-632 ASLKYGAILAHEVK
+632 
-646 NNSCT
+646 C
-651 LLTVKGDGI
+651 
-660 TTNSQ
+660 
-665 DNIKNLSISNA
+665 ISNA
-676 TNYFNQEDLSYA
+676 VLDGIWMDNAQVLSSGNTNNKQINASILAYGVYDNSFINVSAKGQQFTISDKDKNCTTKDFLSAARNNNNMKTNESAKSNYVNAGWSIVNHDLRSDDNMKQACKHVGITYDPLTFGTGGDNGYLDCGYAFTSYNNYAGISHNSRHVGWRTVAADIYDKDTDKRLFSEYSNDDLGDQTGFNMKELDGA
-688 SRSAKVARFAGLV
+688 SRVWVDQKDRLNGFSDSNSALYNILINSDRANSK
-701 GTDSRTS
+701 
-708 ENLND
+708 
-713 VYTNLG
+713 
-719 VKPNDI
+719 I
-725 SSNGGKF
+725 KF
-732 YSTGWTYD
+732 YTKEDVKSYTEPKDDAWKNG
-740 MSNNNIAYQKFQ
+740 AKFDD
-752 PGYSQHY
+752 G
-759 KTVSMGIRTDGK
+759 TVVDW
-771 EGGILCSS
+771 
-779 NSNIN
+779 
-784 TCAGKAPTTDVRRV
+784 
-798 ETNQVANGISA
+798 Q
-809 STALLTAARAISGEI
+809 
-824 SNKTPNEIENKS
+824 
-836 LFNGKIRLFQTK
+836 
-848 TETKAGK
+848 
-855 NKEIS
+855 
-860 GWDKDIDWDN
+860 DWDVVDGFN
-870 WEYVDENFVDN
+870 SETGEY
-881 DGSVTLVKKHG
+881 TLVKKHG

-923 GCFTYSASGY
+923 GYFTYSASGY

-966 RDKVVDIDS
+966 RDKIVDIDS

>member
-1 MGMAA
+1 MAA

-147 EQKTVKKYESDEID
+147 EQKTVKKYESNEID
-161 INTLSGIEEYY
+161 INTLSGIEECYKT
-172 NAALSYGNLYEFFG
+172 ALQSGNLYEFFA

-200 FAMYDE
+200 FANYDE
-206 TQAVG
+206 TEAVG

-217 YTNYNMYT
+217 YANYNVYT
-225 NDFCRREAN
+225 NDYCKRQQD
-234 LDTLFVENFGSEC
+234 LDTLFVENFRSEC
-247 GKKIDIKNN
+247 GEQIDTESEVGKLNN
-256 VGKINNELMGGDEKS
+256 VLMGGDNDKN
-271 IKAYTTYENRSFQT
+271 IVKRYTEYKNREFQT
-285 AVDWE
+285 EVNWA

-295 INKHIKSR
+295 INNHIR
-303 NPDNTEITY
+303 NSNNKEITY

-327 TVTNE
+327 TVTTNE
-332 GIQSNANIMLLND
+332 GLQSNANIMLLND
-345 IDLDDMLQDENGKG
+345 IDLDDMLQDEDGKG

-370 TLKAENNTQINDYNK
+370 TLDFNNADDKKKTAYNNAMNTFLDVTNSVYNDNNWKNNENNICKMFENLATAYGINTS
-385 ALDNFINLT
+385 NL
-394 KVDTSSGKNTTE
+394 SGKNIIE
-406 QRVHSAIRTNL
+406 KI
-417 TTNLSKT
+417 
-424 FYNLAKAYGLDS
+424 
-436 AVNNVSD
+436 NNISD
-443 DAALINNGSLNDNC
+443 D
-457 VINKLASMTIGDN
+457 VIANWSS
-470 TTENQ
+470 EQ
-475 KKLIMMAQD
+475 KQFRKNAQD
-484 AQKILQEEQK
+484 LYTLFEVIEQK
-494 KPTEKEQIELSDGS
+494 DKKRDIELSNGAKLTKNECSDWS
-508 TMSAN
+508 KLS
-513 DLNSWDK
+513 SQ
-520 IAERLQAAA
+520 IAA

-538 QSKSGIDASVIA
+538 ESKSGIDASVLA

-555 YFSGGTN
+555 YFSCGTN
-562 DKFNEKF
+562 DKFNEDF

-660 TTNSQ
+660 TTNTQ

-809 STALLTAARAISGEI
+809 STALLTAARVINGEM
-824 SNKTPNEIENKS
+824 SNKTPKEIENKS

-848 TETKAGK
+848 TETKAYK

-860 GWDKDIDWDN
+860 GWDKDIDWDD

-923 GCFTYSASGY
+923 GYFTYSASGY

>member
-147 EQKTVKKYESDEID
+147 EQKTVKAAQGEPTVQTKYKEQDTIYNDLCSIGTVDGIYEYLNANYKNYTMIIGKKGNSDNWFKENTSEID
-161 INTLSGIEEYY
+161 KDYAQSFTFGETSQNDFVTAFNTTFS
-172 NAALSYGNLYEFFG
+172 SEFG
-186 KNNTVG
+186 DR
-192 LVLSNNNN
+192 SNDLNKSLGC
-200 FAMYDE
+200 
-206 TQAVG
+206 T
-211 KGNNYT
+211 NYT
-217 YTNYNMYT
+217 AYNEREFQYDTSYSQTNTRMKNK
-225 NDFCRREAN
+225 
-234 LDTLFVENFGSEC
+234 FG
-247 GKKIDIKNN
+247 
-256 VGKINNELMGGDEKS
+256 
-271 IKAYTTYENRSFQT
+271 A
-285 AVDWE
+285 DW
-290 TSKNV
+290 SK
-295 INKHIKSR
+295 
-303 NPDNTEITY
+303 DLTY

-318 FITALLKKA
+318 FISALLKSA
-327 TVTNE
+327 TINNGTL
-332 GIQSNANIMLLND
+332 QSNAKIMLLND
-345 IDLDDMLQDENGKG
+345 IDLDDMLQDKNTGKG
-359 GLKAFIQNEIS
+359 GLKEFIQNEIS
-370 TLKAENNTQINDYNK
+370 TLNLKDGNNDQINAYNA

-394 KVDTSSGKNTTE
+394 KVDTSSGKNTDNTS
-406 QRVHSAIRTNL
+406 VHSAIRKDL

-424 FYNLAKAYGLDS
+424 FYNLAKAYGIN
-436 AVNNVSD
+436 VNFYETNNQNITNGQCI
-443 DAALINNGSLNDNC
+443 IN
-457 VINKLASMTIGDN
+457 ILASREISD
-470 TTENQ
+470 TTPENQ
-475 KKLIMMAQD
+475 KQLITMARD
-484 AQKILQEEQK
+484 AQIILQEEQK
-494 KPTEKEQIELSDGS
+494 KPTEKALITLSDGS
-508 TMSAN
+508 KMSAN

-529 AAAAAVGGT
+529 AAAAVGGT
-538 QSKSGIDASVIA
+538 KSEKSGIDASVLAHI
-550 NVYAK
+550 YSK

-562 DKFNEKF
+562 DKFNEDF
-569 TNFIQIDKFTGA
+569 TNFIQIDDFTGA

-587 AINNLKMAATSGA
+587 AINNLKMDATKGQFA
-600 ASMFGTLDNATL
+600 GMFGGVTDAVLD
-612 HGIYMENANVIGYYG
+612 GIWMENAQVLSSENGKDP
-627 NKDST
+627 NKQN
-632 ASLKYGAILAHEVK
+632 AAILAHNVYGETFINVSAKGQQFTINNRKKGLDMTDFTAKDFLSKARENK
-646 NNSCT
+646 NMKTNEGLKSDYVNAGWSIVNNDNRMNDYIKDTYSNEYKIGLDSGYVNTGYSFDSYNTYAGGDYSTKHEGWRSVAMDTDRGKGGGKGSNQRLISSSSGNNVGDGFSAFDVRYEQNLWNICVT
-651 LLTVKGDGI
+651 QKDVVDKTVKTSAINAIFQNAKQHNSKIKIYLKEDVKSYTEPKDDTWKNGAKFDDG
-660 TTNSQ
+660 
-665 DNIKNLSISNA
+665 
-676 TNYFNQEDLSYA
+676 
-688 SRSAKVARFAGLV
+688 
-701 GTDSRTS
+701 
-708 ENLND
+708 
-713 VYTNLG
+713 
-719 VKPNDI
+719 
-725 SSNGGKF
+725 
-732 YSTGWTYD
+732 
-740 MSNNNIAYQKFQ
+740 
-752 PGYSQHY
+752 
-759 KTVSMGIRTDGK
+759 TVVDW
-771 EGGILCSS
+771 
-779 NSNIN
+779 
-784 TCAGKAPTTDVRRV
+784 
-798 ETNQVANGISA
+798 Q
-809 STALLTAARAISGEI
+809 
-824 SNKTPNEIENKS
+824 
-836 LFNGKIRLFQTK
+836 
-848 TETKAGK
+848 
-855 NKEIS
+855 
-860 GWDKDIDWDN
+860 DWDVVDGFN
-870 WEYVDENFVDN
+870 YETGEY
-881 DGSVTLVKKHG
+881 TLVKKHG

>member
-147 EQKTVKKYESDEID
+147 EQKTVKAAKGEPTVQTQYNQNTELIKAFLDTNGNNFNIENLANLCRSNSLFTVIANKQGETVKDGKLVDKKSEID
-161 INTLSGIEEYY
+161 SSYSDDYRNAIE
-172 NAALSYGNLYEFFG
+172 NAFKTELDSYSG
-186 KNNTVG
+186 KN
-192 LVLSNNNN
+192 
-200 FAMYDE
+200 E
-206 TQAVG
+206 
-211 KGNNYT
+211 
-217 YTNYNMYT
+217 
-225 NDFCRREAN
+225 
-234 LDTLFVENFGSEC
+234 
-247 GKKIDIKNN
+247 KIT
-256 VGKINNELMGGDEKS
+256 E
-271 IKAYTTYENRSFQT
+271 
-285 AVDWE
+285 
-290 TSKNV
+290 
-295 INKHIKSR
+295 INKSLGASYTSYAGREFQYDVTWNSSDYRVKKHQDISGKS
-303 NPDNTEITY
+303 NVTY

-318 FITALLKKA
+318 FITALLKYA
-327 TVTNE
+327 TVCKNGE
-332 GIQSNANIMLLND
+332 QNVLKSDANIMLLND
-345 IDLDDMLQDENGKG
+345 IDLDDMLKKNGQG
-359 GLKAFIQNEIS
+359 GLRKFIIDEIQKIDGCDSFDGSNFDDIQNKLTVDKESSNSHIKGDV
-370 TLKAENNTQINDYNK
+370 LKYIWN
-385 ALDNFINLT
+385 
-394 KVDTSSGKNTTE
+394 
-406 QRVHSAIRTNL
+406 
-417 TTNLSKT
+417 
-424 FYNLAKAYGLDS
+424 
-436 AVNNVSD
+436 
-443 DAALINNGSLNDNC
+443 
-457 VINKLASMTIGDN
+457 
-470 TTENQ
+470 
-475 KKLIMMAQD
+475 
-484 AQKILQEEQK
+484 
-494 KPTEKEQIELSDGS
+494 
-508 TMSAN
+508 
-513 DLNSWDK
+513 
-520 IAERLQAAA
+520 
-529 AAAAAVGGT
+529 
-538 QSKSGIDASVIA
+538 
-550 NVYAK
+550 K
-555 YFSGGTN
+555 YFSNTDD
-562 DKFNEKF
+562 DKFNEDF
-569 TNFIQIDKFTGA
+569 TNFIQIDDFRGA

-587 AINNLKMAATSGA
+587 AINNLKMDATNGQFA
-600 ASMFGTLDNATL
+600 GMFG
-612 HGIYMENANVIGYYG
+612 
-627 NKDST
+627 
-632 ASLKYGAILAHEVK
+632 
-646 NNSCT
+646 C
-651 LLTVKGDGI
+651 
-660 TTNSQ
+660 
-665 DNIKNLSISNA
+665 ISNA
-676 TNYFNQEDLSYA
+676 VLDGIWMDNAQVLSSGNTNNKQINASILAYGVYDNSFINVSAKGQQFTISDKDKNCTTKDFLSAARNNNNMKTNKSAKSNYVNAGWSIVNHDLRSDDNMKQACKNVGITYDPLTFGTGGDNGYLDCGYAFTSYNNYAGISHNSRHVGWRTVAADIYDKDTDKRLFSEYSNDDLGDQTGFNMKELDGA
-688 SRSAKVARFAGLV
+688 SRVWVDQKDRLNGFSDSNSALYNILINSDRANSK
-701 GTDSRTS
+701 
-708 ENLND
+708 
-713 VYTNLG
+713 
-719 VKPNDI
+719 I
-725 SSNGGKF
+725 KF
-732 YSTGWTYD
+732 YTKEDVKSYTEPKDDAWKNG
-740 MSNNNIAYQKFQ
+740 AKFDD
-752 PGYSQHY
+752 G
-759 KTVSMGIRTDGK
+759 TVVDW
-771 EGGILCSS
+771 
-779 NSNIN
+779 
-784 TCAGKAPTTDVRRV
+784 
-798 ETNQVANGISA
+798 Q
-809 STALLTAARAISGEI
+809 
-824 SNKTPNEIENKS
+824 
-836 LFNGKIRLFQTK
+836 
-848 TETKAGK
+848 
-855 NKEIS
+855 
-860 GWDKDIDWDN
+860 DWDVVDGFN
-870 WEYVDENFVDN
+870 SETGEY
-881 DGSVTLVKKHG
+881 TLVKKHG

-1076 QNIQSSFSTFSS
+1076 QNVQSSFSTFSS

>member
-147 EQKTVKKYESDEID
+147 EQKTVKAAQGEPTVQTQYKEYTAFINELNANRNNLNISTLATLCRNNSLYTIISNKQGEILKDEKLADGASEID
-161 INTLSGIEEYY
+161 SSSYSDYEKAIDKAFKTELNSYSGQNENISDINKSLG
-172 NAALSYGNLYEFFG
+172 ASY
-186 KNNTVG
+186 T
-192 LVLSNNNN
+192 S
-200 FAMYDE
+200 
-206 TQAVG
+206 
-211 KGNNYT
+211 
-217 YTNYNMYT
+217 YTNRKFQYDVTWDSSDYRVKKHQ
-225 NDFCRREAN
+225 DI
-234 LDTLFVENFGSEC
+234 S
-247 GKKIDIKNN
+247 GKSN
-256 VGKINNELMGGDEKS
+256 V
-271 IKAYTTYENRSFQT
+271 
-285 AVDWE
+285 
-290 TSKNV
+290 
-295 INKHIKSR
+295 
-303 NPDNTEITY
+303 TY

-318 FITALLKKA
+318 FITALLKYA
-327 TVTNE
+327 TVCKN
-332 GIQSNANIMLLND
+332 GKQNVLKSDANIMLLND
-345 IDLDDMLQDENGKG
+345 IDLDDMLKKNGQG
-359 GLKAFIQNEIS
+359 GLRKFIIDEIQKIDGCDSFDGSNFDDIQNKLTVDKESSNSHIKGDV
-370 TLKAENNTQINDYNK
+370 LKYIWN
-385 ALDNFINLT
+385 
-394 KVDTSSGKNTTE
+394 
-406 QRVHSAIRTNL
+406 
-417 TTNLSKT
+417 
-424 FYNLAKAYGLDS
+424 
-436 AVNNVSD
+436 
-443 DAALINNGSLNDNC
+443 
-457 VINKLASMTIGDN
+457 
-470 TTENQ
+470 
-475 KKLIMMAQD
+475 
-484 AQKILQEEQK
+484 
-494 KPTEKEQIELSDGS
+494 
-508 TMSAN
+508 
-513 DLNSWDK
+513 
-520 IAERLQAAA
+520 
-529 AAAAAVGGT
+529 
-538 QSKSGIDASVIA
+538 
-550 NVYAK
+550 K
-555 YFSGGTN
+555 YFSITDD
-562 DKFNEKF
+562 DKFNEDF
-569 TNFIQIDKFTGA
+569 TNFIQIDDFRGA

-587 AINNLKMAATSGA
+587 AINNLKMDATKGQFA
-600 ASMFGTLDNATL
+600 GMFG
-612 HGIYMENANVIGYYG
+612 
-627 NKDST
+627 
-632 ASLKYGAILAHEVK
+632 
-646 NNSCT
+646 C
-651 LLTVKGDGI
+651 
-660 TTNSQ
+660 
-665 DNIKNLSISNA
+665 ISNA
-676 TNYFNQEDLSYA
+676 VLDGIWMDNAQVLSSGNTNNKQINA
-688 SRSAKVARFAGLV
+688 SILAYGVYDDSFINVSAKGQQFTINER
-701 GTDSRTS
+701 
-708 ENLND
+708 
-713 VYTNLG
+713 
-719 VKPNDI
+719 
-725 SSNGGKF
+725 NGF
-732 YSTGWTYD
+732 
-740 MSNNNIAYQKFQ
+740 NNKSFNTVNFLSMAKDYCRLTKNKNQ
-752 PGYSQHY
+752 PGYGHSYSGYVNAGWSIVNHDLRSDKNMQEACNHVGITCDSLTFGTGGDNGY
-759 KTVSMGIRTDGK
+759 LDCGYAFTSYNKYAGVSYDSRHVGWRTVAADIYDKDAAKRLFSEGSNDDLGDQTGFNMKELDGASRVWVDQK
-771 EGGILCSS
+771 DRLNGFSDS
-779 NSNIN
+779 NSALYNILRN
-784 TCAGKAPTTDVRRV
+784 SDRANSKIKFYTKEDVKSYT
-798 ETNQVANGISA
+798 EPKDDAWKNGA
-809 STALLTAARAISGEI
+809 KFDDGTVVDW
-824 SNKTPNEIENKS
+824 
-836 LFNGKIRLFQTK
+836 Q
-848 TETKAGK
+848 
-855 NKEIS
+855 
-860 GWDKDIDWDN
+860 DWDVVDGFN
-870 WEYVDENFVDN
+870 SETGEY
-881 DGSVTLVKKHG
+881 TLVKKHG

>member
-88 VPSSYRGNVKGLANV
+88 VPSSYRGNVKGLANA

-147 EQKTVKKYESDEID
+147 EQKTVKAAQGEPTVQTKYKEQDAIYTVLCKATTAEDIYNYMNESYKNYTMI
-161 INTLSGIEEYY
+161 I
-172 NAALSYGNLYEFFG
+172 G
-186 KNNTVG
+186 K
-192 LVLSNNNN
+192 
-200 FAMYDE
+200 
-206 TQAVG
+206 
-211 KGNNYT
+211 KGNSDNW
-217 YTNYNMYT
+217 
-225 NDFCRREAN
+225 FK
-234 LDTLFVENFGSEC
+234 ENTSDIDKDYAQSFTFG
-247 GKKIDIKNN
+247 
-256 VGKINNELMGGDEKS
+256 
-271 IKAYTTYENRSFQT
+271 
-285 AVDWE
+285 E
-290 TSKNV
+290 TSKDDFV
-295 INKHIKSR
+295 RAFDTTFSSEFGYIGSDKLNKSLGCTR
-303 NPDNTEITY
+303 YTAYNEREFQYDTSYSQTNTRMKNKFGADWSKDLTY

-318 FITALLKKA
+318 FISALLKSA
-327 TVTNE
+327 TINNGTL
-332 GIQSNANIMLLND
+332 QSNAKIMLLND
-345 IDLDDMLQDENGKG
+345 IDLDDMLQDKNTGKG
-359 GLKAFIQNEIS
+359 GLKEFIQNEIS
-370 TLKAENNTQINDYNK
+370 TLNLKDGNTTQINAYNE

-394 KVDTSSGKNTTE
+394 KVDTSLKEYNDTE
-406 QRVHSAIRTNL
+406 HSAIRNNL

-424 FYNLAKAYGLDS
+424 FYNLAKAYGIN
-436 AVNNVSD
+436 VNFDETNNQNITNGQCI
-443 DAALINNGSLNDNC
+443 IN
-457 VINKLASMTIGDN
+457 ILASREISD
-470 TTENQ
+470 TTPENQ
-475 KKLIMMAQD
+475 KQLITMARD
-484 AQKILQEEQK
+484 AQIILQEEQK
-494 KPTEKEQIELSDGS
+494 KPTKKALITLSDGS
-508 TMSAN
+508 KMSAN

-529 AAAAAVGGT
+529 AAAAVGGT
-538 QSKSGIDASVIA
+538 KSEKSGIDASVLAHI
-550 NVYAK
+550 YSK

-562 DKFNEKF
+562 DKFNEDF
-569 TNFIQIDKFTGA
+569 TNFIQIDDFTGA

-587 AINNLKMAATSGA
+587 AINNLKMDATKGQFA
-600 ASMFGTLDNATL
+600 GMFGGVTDAVLD
-612 HGIYMENANVIGYYG
+612 GIWMENAQVLSSENGKDP
-627 NKDST
+627 NKQN
-632 ASLKYGAILAHEVK
+632 AAILAHNVYGETFINVSAKGQQFTINNRKKGLDMTDFTAKDFLSKARENK
-646 NNSCT
+646 NMKTNEGLKSDYVNAGWSIVNNDNRMNDYIKDTYSNEYKIGLDSGYVNTGYSFDSYNTYAGGDYSTKHEGWRSVAMDTDRGKGGGKGSNQRLISSSSGNNVGDGFSAFDVRYEQNLWNICVT
-651 LLTVKGDGI
+651 QKDVVDKTVKTSAINAIFQNAKQHNSKIKIYLKEDVKSYTEPKDDTWKNGAKFDDG
-660 TTNSQ
+660 
-665 DNIKNLSISNA
+665 
-676 TNYFNQEDLSYA
+676 
-688 SRSAKVARFAGLV
+688 
-701 GTDSRTS
+701 
-708 ENLND
+708 
-713 VYTNLG
+713 
-719 VKPNDI
+719 
-725 SSNGGKF
+725 
-732 YSTGWTYD
+732 
-740 MSNNNIAYQKFQ
+740 
-752 PGYSQHY
+752 
-759 KTVSMGIRTDGK
+759 TVVDW
-771 EGGILCSS
+771 
-779 NSNIN
+779 
-784 TCAGKAPTTDVRRV
+784 
-798 ETNQVANGISA
+798 Q
-809 STALLTAARAISGEI
+809 
-824 SNKTPNEIENKS
+824 
-836 LFNGKIRLFQTK
+836 
-848 TETKAGK
+848 
-855 NKEIS
+855 
-860 GWDKDIDWDN
+860 DWDVVDGFN
-870 WEYVDENFVDN
+870 SETGEY
-881 DGSVTLVKKHG
+881 TLAKKHG

-966 RDKVVDIDS
+966 RDKIVDIDS